1 MDKPA
6 AGRVRVKMK
15 RRWLILLFVGMGVLL
30 TVSLWVA
37 IWGWGYTTLQLRLA
51 EREGVYS
58 SPRAGMLALIEQNY
72 TDIRK
77 IEITHAGTN
86 SFDGSHPHVGF
97 ASAKVWAGA
106 RADGSPVGGSRT
118 DYDFPG
124 SYFLHTRKGWVHV
137 PEGAF
142 PELIGFWMEVYDL
155 AGAP

>member
-1 MDKPA
+1 
-6 AGRVRVKMK
+6 MK

-51 EREGVYS
+51 EREGVYPS
-58 SPRAGMLALIEQNY
+58 AREGMLDLIERSY
-72 TDIRK
+72 RDIQK
-77 IEITHAGTN
+77 IELLHTGTN
-86 SFDGSHPHVGF
+86 SFDGSRPHVWF
-97 ASAKVWAGA
+97 VTAKVWAGT
-106 RADGSPVGGSRT
+106 RADGSRVGNGSR

-124 SYFLHTRKGWVHV
+124 SFFLHTRKGWVHV

-142 PELIGFWMEVYDL
+142 PELMGFWMAVYDL